1 MTAPTVSMPILRLEV
16 NGSPLPG
23 ACMALLS
30 AVEVQQRLGLPAHIE
45 LTFSASGD
53 SIGQL
58 SGLAPLLAPGSPLVV
73 DVQSLAGSAGRASEL
88 LFRGE
93 ITAQEWRYGAANRR
107 DLVVRGYD
115 ALHRLGRRQ
124 SMRAFA
130 NLTPASLAGQ
140 LGREVGL
147 AVSAQEKGPV
157 WTSLYQHR
165 QTDLALLQEFAGRCG
180 LYPAV
185 RGATLHLFT
194 LAGDGSSLALRLGDN
209 LVEAQVEVNPTAGC
223 GSVEVLGW
231 DPQRSIPIQARAGPR
246 LEGDSRSLPD
256 AGAVDRQQAA
266 AFAQAELDR
275 RRAAQVVFRGLAL
288 GDPALQPGRSV
299 QVEGLEP
306 GLNARYV
313 LTEVNHSL
321 DARRGFVS
329 RLSTHPPQPP
339 ARARSAV
346 ATLGVVIRVDDP
358 EKTGRVRVA
367 LPAYGGVETD
377 WIGVLCA
384 GAGPGKGLVALPNL
398 ADTVL
403 VLLVHEDP
411 GQALVLGGLYGQE
424 RLADDGVEGDAV
436 KRYSFRTAE
445 GQFIQLDDRSLR
457 LENSAG
463 SFVELSPDRLHIFSH
478 APLTIEAPGSTVLI
492 RANQVD
498 FEQG

>member
-1 MTAPTVSMPILRLEV
+1 MTAPTVSMPILRVEV

-23 ACMALLS
+23 ASMALLG

-53 SIGQL
+53 PPGQL
-58 SGLAPLLAPGSPLVV
+58 SGLAPLLAPGSPLLV
-73 DVQSLAGSAGRASEL
+73 DVQRRAGGAGPAGEL

-124 SMRAFA
+124 SLRVFT

-147 AVSAQEKGPV
+147 SVSAKEEGPL
-157 WTSLYQHR
+157 WASLYQHR

-194 LAGDGSSLALRLGDN
+194 LAGDGSSLLLRLGDN
-209 LVEAQVEVNPTAGC
+209 LVEAHVEVNPAAGC
-223 GSVEVLGW
+223 RSVDVVGW
-231 DPQRSIPIQARAGPR
+231 DPRRSIPIQARASRPG
-246 LEGDSRSLPD
+246 EGDSRSLPD
-256 AGAVDRQQAA
+256 AAALDRAQAL
-266 AFAQAELDR
+266 AFAQAELAR
-275 RRAAQVVFRGLAL
+275 RQTAEVVFRGLAL
-288 GDPALQPGRSV
+288 GDPALQPGRSIR
-299 QVEGLEP
+299 VEGLEP
-306 GLNARYV
+306 GLNQRYV

-321 DARRGFVS
+321 DARRGFVT
-329 RLSTHPPQPP
+329 RLSTQPPQPP
-339 ARARSAV
+339 ARVRSAV
-346 ATLGVVIRVDDP
+346 ATLGVVTQVNDP
-358 EKTGRVRVA
+358 EKRGQVRVL

-384 GAGPGKGLVALPNL
+384 AAGPDKGLVALPNL
-398 ADTVL
+398 NDTVL

-424 RLADDGVEGDAV
+424 SPPDDGVEGGAV
-436 KRYSFRTAE
+436 KRFSFRTAE
-445 GQFIQLDDRSLR
+445 GQLISLDDRSLR